1 MKVKR
6 FNENV
11 DRGHQNYMFFENLKI
26 MKTYIDEMI
35 VMDSEQ
41 VDVILTEHPWAIDHL
56 ASSKDD
62 TQEVYEFLK
71 ASVSK

>member
-11 DRGHQNYMFFENLKI
+11 DRGQQNYMFFENLKI